1 MDSVKNAIDMT
12 FAWIPAGS
20 FVMGSR
26 LSQNEIA
33 RRYGGKSTELRYE
46 KPFHTV
52 QIKMP
57 FYIQTTPVTQ
67 RQWKKIMRTH
77 ELNSAWVGEDLP
89 VENVSWYD
97 AHDFIKRLNEIER
110 VDQYRLPTESEWEYA
125 CRAGSNEEFFFGD
138 DASLLERFAW
148 YEGNSN
154 ARTHPV
160 GEKAPNG
167 FGLYD
172 MCGNVCEWVEDDWN
186 ASYKEAPADG
196 SARIDVPRASVR
208 VLRGGSWRS
217 LARLCRSAAR
227 DGFCLKNTIAVWAF
241 ESPNRFHKSPARPDG
256 CSESGWKRMHSPVN
270 ALLGK
275 GLRHENTPAVFPEM

>member
-1 MDSVKNAIDMT
+1 MDCAKNAINMT
-12 FAWIPAGS
+12 FALIPRGT
-20 FVMGSR
+20 FLMGSP

-52 QIKMP
+52 EIKMP

-67 RQWKKIMRTH
+67 GQWKVVMGKSESNFTRI
-77 ELNSAWVGEDLP
+77 GEDLP
-89 VENVSWYD
+89 VENVSWDD
-97 AHDFIKRLNEIER
+97 AQEFIKMLNEIEG

-125 CRAGSNEEFFFGD
+125 CRAGSNGEFFFGD

-148 YEGNSN
+148 CVGNSN

-160 GEKAPNG
+160 GEKTPNA

-172 MCGNVCEWVEDDWN
+172 MCSNVCEWVEDDWD
-186 ASYKEAPADG
+186 ASYIKAPADG

-227 DGFCLKNTIAVWAF
+227 DGFWPEECDPRVGFRVA
-241 ESPNRFHKSPARPDG
+241 KSI
-256 CSESGWKRMHSPVN
+256 S
-270 ALLGK
+270 
-275 GLRHENTPAVFPEM
+275 